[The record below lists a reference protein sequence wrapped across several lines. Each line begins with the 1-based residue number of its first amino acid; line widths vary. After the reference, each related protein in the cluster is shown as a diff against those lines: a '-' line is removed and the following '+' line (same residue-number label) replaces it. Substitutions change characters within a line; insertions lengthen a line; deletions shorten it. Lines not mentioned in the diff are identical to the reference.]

1 MNSVDGLVKHAALAV
16 AALSA
21 SALFAAPGD
30 ATVEKWENGAKG
42 AFMLMFDDGWPSA
55 WQAAMPALEAR
66 GLPAD
71 FYIIPDKGE
80 FKVFEKKWKEC
91 FRNPL
96 FRFGNHTWSHNGF
109 DDYDGAVKEFGDC
122 TKYLRENVPGKE
134 GRLISYAQPGVKAGR
149 WNINAEQEA
158 KICKEQGLVAR
169 PTFRDHGATYHLKNK
184 DDMLAKAKK
193 AVAEGIAEYVIFH
206 GVAVDD
212 PKRGY
217 QDFWAMPT
225 KEYIPFFDELA
236 VLRDRN
242 ELWVADHVSVHQ
254 YETERASAKV
264 KKLDAPPSAL
274 KLAVTCDADAKL
286 YDYPLT
292 LKVEVPKAWKAA
304 KYRQGKDG
312 EVGLSRV
319 EGGFAFVK
327 AVPNGVP
334 VGIVE
339 SKDVPPA
346 RPAPKAAAAAAPARS
361 EAPAAAPLKRADVR
375 WTWCGWGGGGWF
387 WSAAADPVNP
397 DVFYMGGDVNG
408 IWKSTDGCRSW
419 FFVNDGLQNYG
430 VYSLAVA
437 PSSAKTVY
445 ALTENGVAASFD
457 AAKTWI
463 PCKDTMNGALAVS
476 ASRGGSIH
484 AVAVDPKSPKTV
496 YAGGKSGR
504 AAKSTD
510 GGATWEVMDYM
521 SSRQPDE
528 GEVAKPA
535 SGAGYGVIGV
545 AANAND
551 WANYVR
557 IQKMVD
563 QNGADWS
570 ACDKIGAK
578 VFLPKDAPAGMQATI
593 VVQSGGWDWKEGPMK
608 PLEPGKWTALE
619 YPMSAYKDAKA
630 VNMVHFVVRTQ
641 GKGFKG
647 NVGIDDFAATGAG
660 GKRIEIGEWNGADV
674 EGWRV
679 SPDANTKSVTK
690 SFSTSKSPKS
700 APSGAPVCTIAV
712 SGANPNVVLLCQQ
725 KHGLFRSADAGRT
738 WTHVKGA
745 PAGARTVVWGG
756 KSAPTTWFGA
766 FDKSGVFVS
775 KDDGLTWTT
784 LNAPVEEGLG
794 ARDIVA
800 SPADGGKT
808 LLAIVGQGFNGY
820 IAATYDGGATWTK
833 NRNFKPDR
841 AANPTLPE
849 DGGRTKM
856 SGLENLAMSPAD
868 PSRAMMAGNWNPCAT
883 HTAGREW
890 FESVRGADITCFHDI
905 QHLGRTTYGAAM
917 DEGTCATKE
926 DGDWT
931 ALYPRRWKGGYSGHH
946 WRVLPQKLKDGRTRV
961 VCTVSP
967 WAHNGTQPVRVVVS
981 EDGGKTFEE
990 AKGLP
995 DYRTHANTMWGEG
1008 HGRAISADPTNPD
1021 VIYLGIDGDPEKGN
1035 AGGGIFKSTDGGHN
1049 WKQLPNQPG
1058 SRRMMYGIKVD
1069 PTNPKRIVWGAC
1081 GSTAGVY
1088 VSEDAGESWKKAPN
1102 LGDWIFNVEVSAK
1115 GTVYAGGNQLWRS
1128 DDHGKSFRAI
1138 TNLKGVT
1145 VVGIACDPAD
1155 EKRMW
1160 ISASTWDGNRAG
1172 GIYETADGGKT
1183 WTDITGDNP
1192 YPKPLVLRYN
1202 ATTRELW
1209 AAGPAAFKL
1218 KR

>member
-1 MNSVDGLVKHAALAV
+1 MNRTNSWMKHAALAI
-16 AALSA
+16 ATLSA
-21 SALFAAPGD
+21 TALFAAPGD

-71 FYIIPDKGE
+71 FYIIPNKGE
-80 FKVFEKKWKEC
+80 FKAFEKKWKEC
-91 FRNPL
+91 FKNPL
-96 FRFGNHTWSHNGF
+96 FRFGNHTMNHSGF
-109 DDYDGAVKEFGDC
+109 NDYDGAVKEFGDC

-134 GRLISYAQPGVKAGR
+134 GRLISYAQPGVPSGR

-158 KICKEQGLVAR
+158 EICRAQGLVAR

-193 AVAEGIAEYVIFH
+193 AIAEGIVEYVIFH

-236 VLRDRN
+236 AMRDRN
-242 ELWVADHVSVHQ
+242 ELWIADHVSVHQ

-264 KKLDAPPSAL
+264 KKLDAPSSAL
-274 KLAVTCDADAKL
+274 KLAVTCDADPKL

-339 SKDVPPA
+339 SKEVPPA
-346 RPAPKAAAAAAPARS
+346 RPAPKVAAAAAPARS
-361 EAPAAAPLKRADVR
+361 EAPAAASTKRADVH

-387 WSAAADPVNP
+387 WSSAADPVDAN
-397 DVFYMGGDVNG
+397 VFYMGGDVNG
-408 IWKSTDGCRSW
+408 IWKTTDGGKSW

-437 PSSAKTVY
+437 PSAAKTVY
-445 ALTENGVAASFD
+445 ALTQDGVAASFD
-457 AAKTWI
+457 GAKTWK
-463 PCKDTMNGALAVS
+463 PCRDTRNAALKVS
-476 ASRGGSIH
+476 AHRGGSVK
-484 AVAVDPKSPKTV
+484 AVAVDPRAPKTV
-496 YAGGKSGR
+496 YAGGANGR
-504 AAKSTD
+504 AVKSTD
-510 GGATWEVMDYM
+510 GGESWTVLDYL
-521 SSRQPDE
+521 SARKEEE
-528 GEVAKPA
+528 GEVAKPV
-535 SGAGYGVIGV
+535 SGAGYGRLNV

-551 WANYVR
+551 WGNYIR
-557 IQKMVD
+557 IQKLVD

-570 ACDKIGAK
+570 ACDKVGVK
-578 VFLPKDAPAGMQATI
+578 VFLPGDAPAGMAATI
-593 VVQSGGWDWKEGPMK
+593 VVQSGSWTWKEGPMK
-608 PLEPGKWTALE
+608 SLEPGKWTTVE
-619 YPMSAYKDAKA
+619 YPLSVYTDPKK
-630 VNMVHFVVRTQ
+630 VQLVHFVVRTN
-641 GKGFKG
+641 GKGYKG
-647 NVGIDDFAATGAG
+647 EIGLDEFVVTGAG
-660 GKRIEIGEWNGADV
+660 QRIVLGEWNGAET
-674 EGWRV
+674 EGWKV

-690 SFSTSKSPKS
+690 SILPSKAPKVP
-700 APSGAPVCTIAV
+700 AAGDPIRCLAV
-712 SGANPNVVLLCQQ
+712 SGANPKLVFLCQQ
-725 KHGLFRSADAGRT
+725 KFGLFRSLDAGAT
-738 WTHVKGA
+738 WTHLKDA
-745 PAGARTVVWGG
+745 PAGATVVCWAGP
-756 KSAPTTWFGA
+756 SATKTWYGA
-766 FDKSGVFVS
+766 FGKSGVFVS
-775 KDDGLTWTT
+775 TDDGATWRN
-784 LNAPVEEGLG
+784 LNAPLDGGMG
-794 ARDIVA
+794 ARDVVVNPKDPNVA
-800 SPADGGKT
+800 HV
-808 LLAIVGQGFNGY
+808 IVGQGFGGF
-820 IAATYDGGATWTK
+820 IATTRDGGATWAKTK
-833 NRNFKPDR
+833 EMKPDR
-841 AANPTLPE
+841 VYNPTLP
-849 DGGRTKM
+849 DQKTVGM
-856 SGLENLAMSPAD
+856 SGLENISLSPANPD
-868 PSRAMMAGNWNPCAT
+868 RIHMAGNWDPCMSWDGAKT
-883 HTAGREW
+883 W

-905 QHLGRTTYGAAM
+905 QHLGADTYGAAM
-917 DEGTCATKE
+917 DEGSFVTKNAGE
-926 DGDWT
+926 TWQALAPRKWT
-931 ALYPRRWKGGYSGHH
+931 PGLSGHH
-946 WRVLPQKLKDGRTRV
+946 WRILPQKLKDGRTRV
-961 VCTVSP
+961 ISTVSP
-967 WAHNGTQPVRVVVS
+967 WAHGHDFNVKVIVS

-1021 VIYLGIDGDPEKGN
+1021 IIYLGIDGDPEKGN

-1049 WKQLPNQPG
+1049 WTQLANQPG

-1088 VSEDAGESWKKAPN
+1088 VSEDAGESWKKTPN

-1115 GTVYAGGNQLWRS
+1115 GTVYAGGNQLYRS
-1128 DDHGKSFRAI
+1128 DDHGKSFRTV
-1138 TNLKGVT
+1138 TNFKGVT
-1145 VVGIACDPAD
+1145 VIGIACDPAD

-1172 GIYETADGGKT
+1172 GIYETIDGGKT

-1192 YPKPLVLRYN
+1192 YPKPLIVRYN

-1209 AAGPAAFKL
+1209 AAGPGAFKL